1 MRVAVNTRFLQKDKL
16 EGFGYYIQELMQRIT
31 INHPEHQF
39 LFLFDRDFDKSF
51 IYSSNINSKVIGP
64 KARHPLSFKYWYDVQ
79 LSMAAKKFKADV
91 ILSLDGFCSLTSSI
105 PQILAVHDLAYL
117 HYPDFIPWYHLW
129 FYKLYQK
136 KFLQKAKHIVT
147 VSEFSKQDIISNFK
161 MPTEKISVITNG
173 VRNNFKPLTYEQK
186 DNIKNEYTLGNEYFL
201 AVGGIHPRK
210 NILQL
215 LKAFSQFKKW
225 QQSSMKLVIAGRLAW
240 QYETFIEKLK
250 SYKYRNDVVL
260 TGYINDNTLAD
271 LMGSAYTLVYPS
283 LFEGFGVPI
292 IEAMQSGT
300 PVITSNRSSMPE
312 VGGDAALYT
321 NPDDID
327 DLAKQMMLIYKDEK
341 LRMQLIEKGLLRAK
355 QFSWDASADK
365 LWKKIEII
373 AKK

>member
-1 MRVAVNTRFLQKDKL
+1 MRIAVNTRFLQKNKL
-16 EGFGYYIQELMQRIT
+16 EGYGYFIEELLQRIT

-39 LFLFDRDFDKSF
+39 LFLFDRDFDNHF
-51 IYSSNINSKVIGP
+51 IYSSNITAKVIGP
-64 KARHPLSFKYWYDVQ
+64 KARHPLSFRYWYDVQ
-79 LSMAAKKFKADV
+79 LSRAAKKFKADV
-91 ILSLDGFCSLTSSI
+91 ILSLDGFCSLTSKI

-136 KFLQKAKHIVT
+136 KFLLKAKHIVT

-161 MPTEKISVITNG
+161 IPIDKINVIANG
-173 VRNNFKPLTYEQK
+173 VRNNFKPLSYEQK
-186 DNIKNEYTLGNEYFL
+186 DNIKNEYALGNEYFL

-210 NILQL
+210 NIMQL
-215 LKAFSQFKKW
+215 LKSFSQFKKW
-225 QQSSMKLVIAGRLAW
+225 QQSNMKLVIAGRLAW

-260 TGYINDNTLAD
+260 TGYINDDTLAD
-271 LMGSAYTLVYPS
+271 LMGSAYALVYPS

-300 PVITSNRSSMPE
+300 AVITSNTSSMPE
-312 VGGDAALYT
+312 IGGDAVLYA
-321 NPDDID
+321 NPNDVD

-341 LRMQLIEKGLLRAK
+341 LRTALIEKGFVQAK
-355 QFSWDASADK
+355 QFSWDVSAVK
-365 LWKKIEII
+365 LWELIEII

>member
-1 MRVAVNTRFLQKDKL
+1 MRIAVNTRFLQKDKL
-16 EGFGYYIQELMQRIT
+16 EGYGYYIHELMQRIT

-39 LFLFDRDFDKSF
+39 LFLFDREFDDSF
-51 IYSSNINSKVIGP
+51 IYNTNIIAKAIGP
-64 KARHPLSFKYWYDVQ
+64 KARHPLSFRYWYDIQ
-79 LSMAAKKFKADV
+79 FTRAAKKFKADV
-91 ILSLDGFCSLTSSI
+91 IVSLDGFCSLTSKI

-136 KFLQKAKHIVT
+136 KFLLKAKHIVT

-161 MPTEKISVITNG
+161 IPTEKIAVVPNG
-173 VRNNFKPLTYEQK
+173 IRNNFKTLSYEQK
-186 DNIKNEYTLGNEYFL
+186 DNIKNEHTLGNEYFL

-225 QQSSMKLVIAGRLAW
+225 QQSNMKLVIAGRLAW

-260 TGYINDNTLAD
+260 IGYINDNTLAE
-271 LMGSAYTLVYPS
+271 LMGSAYALVYPS
-283 LFEGFGVPI
+283 LLEGFGVPI

-300 PVITSNRSSMPE
+300 PVITSNTSSMPE
-312 VGGDAALYT
+312 VGGDAALYA
-321 NPDDID
+321 NPNDVD

-341 LRMQLIEKGLLRAK
+341 LRNNLIEKGLIRAK
-355 QFSWDASADK
+355 QFSWDVSAIK
-365 LWKKIEII
+365 LWELIEII
-373 AKK
+373 GKK

>member
-1 MRVAVNTRFLQKDKL
+1 MRIAVNTRFLQKNKL
-16 EGFGYYIQELMQRIT
+16 EGYGYYIHELMQRIT
-31 INHPEHQF
+31 INHQEHQF
-39 LFLFDRDFDKSF
+39 LFLFDREFDDSF
-51 IYSSNINSKVIGP
+51 IYNTNITAKAIGP
-64 KARHPLSFKYWYDVQ
+64 KARHPLSFRYWYDVQ
-79 LSMAAKKFKADV
+79 FTRASKKFKADV
-91 ILSLDGFCSLTSSI
+91 ILSLDGFCSLTSKI

-161 MPTEKISVITNG
+161 IPAEKITVVPNG
-173 VRNNFKPLTYEQK
+173 IRNNFKTLSYEQK
-186 DNIKNEYTLGNEYFL
+186 DNIKNEHTLGNEYFL

-225 QQSSMKLVIAGRLAW
+225 QQSNMKLVIAGRLAW
-240 QYETFIEKLK
+240 QYETFIEKLT

-260 TGYINDNTLAD
+260 TGYINDNTLAE
-271 LMGSAYTLVYPS
+271 LMGSAYALVYPS

-300 PVITSNRSSMPE
+300 PVITSNTSSMPE
-312 VGGDAALYT
+312 VGGDAALYANT
-321 NPDDID
+321 NDVD
-327 DLAKQMMLIYKDEK
+327 DLAKQMMLLYKDEK
-341 LRMQLIEKGLLRAK
+341 LRNNLIEKGLIRAK
-355 QFSWDASADK
+355 QFSWDVSAIK
-365 LWKKIEII
+365 LWELIEII
-373 AKK
+373 GKK

>member
-1 MRVAVNTRFLQKDKL
+1 MRIAVNTRFLQKNRL
-16 EGFGYYIQELMQRIT
+16 EGYGYFIQELMQRIT
-31 INHPEHQF
+31 IKHPEHQF

-51 IYSSNINSKVIGP
+51 IYNTNINSKVIGP

-79 LSMAAKKFKADV
+79 LSRAAKKFKADV
-91 ILSLDGFCSLTSSI
+91 IVSLDGFCSLTSSI

-147 VSEFSKQDIISNFK
+147 VSEFSKQDIINNFK
-161 MPTEKISVITNG
+161 IPAEKISVVPNG
-173 VRNNFKPLTYEQK
+173 IRNNFKPLSYEQK

-215 LKAFSQFKKW
+215 LKSFSQFKKW
-225 QQSSMKLVIAGRLAW
+225 QQSNMKLVIAGRLAW
-240 QYETFIEKLK
+240 QSEIFIEKLK

-271 LMGSAYTLVYPS
+271 LMGSAYALVYPS

-300 PVITSNRSSMPE
+300 PVITSNTSSMPE
-312 VGGDAALYT
+312 VGGDAVLYA
-321 NPDDID
+321 NPNDVD
-327 DLAKQMMLIYKDEK
+327 DLAKQMMLIYKDEN
-341 LRMQLIEKGLLRAK
+341 LRSNLIEKGLIRSK
-355 QFSWDASADK
+355 QFSWDASAEQ

-373 AKK
+373 TKK